1 MSHKLKNGRHTG
13 RRIDRL
19 LTGTDGNQHL
29 ISFRLKMK
37 INMYAI
43 CQYCMTY
50 KVYVLIMVLNVCDRT
65 TYVTENALLPKINGS
80 TSDVTK
86 MKKWAAYW
94 VDVMT
99 GFATFCKDPV

>member
-1 MSHKLKNGRHTG
+1 MSHKLKNGQHTG

-19 LTGTDGNQHL
+19 LTGTDGNKRL

-50 KVYVLIMVLNVCDRT
+50 KVLIMILNVCDRT
-65 TYVTENALLPKINGS
+65 MYVTENALLPKINGS

-99 GFATFCKDPV
+99 GCATFCKDPV